1 MKNHTHE
8 LALTLLLILSILF
21 TASINKATGSLT
33 TVFVDP
39 SYVANVSPG
48 ETFDINISIADV
60 SDLGGWEFQL
70 FYDSQVLNATDAQEG
85 PFLYSVRS
93 TIFMKVDFDD
103 NYNETH
109 GRIWL
114 TCTFLGFGS
123 GASGSGILA
132 VLTFKV
138 KILGYTMLSFLKT
151 KLVDSTPMPPGPQ
164 PIPHTTIGGWVAT
177 GIVDVAV
184 TNVQLSDTRVYGGES
199 ITIAVVVA
207 NQGDFPESISV
218 SVYHNDTTFYTKLI
232 SNLAGGSDTVLF
244 LTWDT
249 TGLATGS
256 YIVKAVVNSLMGE
269 TNLENNEFVG
279 GIVEIRPF
287 EALIETVDVIACDQ
301 SGNPKNTFLK
311 GTISYFKISVN
322 NTSDGLESVL
332 ITVNALDA
340 VNATL
345 GVVSFHGGIMPGI
358 SVFILGLPL
367 PSGTST
373 GTAAVYAN
381 AFTDWP
387 YYGGVPYCPEIYA
400 TFEVVD

>member
-1 MKNHTHE
+1 
-8 LALTLLLILSILF
+8 
-21 TASINKATGSLT
+21 
-33 TVFVDP
+33 
-39 SYVANVSPG
+39 
-48 ETFDINISIADV
+48 
-60 SDLGGWEFQL
+60 
-70 FYDSQVLNATDAQEG
+70 
-85 PFLYSVRS
+85 
-93 TIFMKVDFDD
+93 
-103 NYNETH
+103 
-109 GRIWL
+109 
-114 TCTFLGFGS
+114 
-123 GASGSGILA
+123 
-132 VLTFKV
+132 
-138 KILGYTMLSFLKT
+138 MLSFLKT